1 MIRAYAI
8 IDGERYEL
16 TVENGRIVNTSGR
29 TIPIGA
35 TMYTETAMPSR
46 MAFARDC
53 MSAFGSRAAEADLRA
68 YRERQGME

>member
-29 TIPIGA
+29 IIPMGA
-35 TMYTETAMPSR
+35 TIYTEIAMPAR
-46 MAFARDC
+46 MVRGPEVLE
-53 MSAFGSRAAEADLRA
+53 SSYGSAEADLQA
-68 YRERQGME
+68 YRERQGMG